1 MMKFYD
7 TCALLNLQEDAF
19 LEPFAISSITLME
32 IDEIK
37 TSQNKDADVKWR
49 ARNISRLLTEHPDMY
64 TVKVI
69 YSEEAVD
76 LYEMMM
82 PNSPDNLIVLSAHL
96 FNLHSPIIFVS
107 DDLNCRHIAKHIF
120 KLPVESSRLSVNTD
134 NYTGYKEI
142 VLDEEEL
149 AQFYKDSSKYVKD
162 MYINEYLVIRD
173 VSENVIDTLKWDG
186 ANLINVLVPKIKS
199 NEFGNV
205 KPYNG
210 DIYQKLLL
218 DSFDNHQITMAR
230 GAAGTGKTYLALAYF
245 FSLLEKG
252 KIDKIV
258 VFCNTVPTLHS
269 ARIGFLPGTRDEKLL
284 ESSTGNML
292 SSKLGD
298 SYRVQQLINENKLVL
313 LPMCDIRGYDTTNM
327 NAGILIS
334 EAQNADIELLKL
346 SLQRIGADCKCIVDG
361 DFHAQVDDSSFAGAN
376 NGMRRMSEV
385 FRGHDVY
392 GEVCLKNIYRSRIAE
407 IAEMM

>member
-19 LEPFAISSITLME
+19 LEPFAISSITLLE
-32 IDEIK
+32 IEDIK
-37 TSQNKDADVKWR
+37 TSRNKDEDIKWK
-49 ARNISRLLTEHPDMY
+49 ARNMSRLLTENPDMY

-69 YSEEAVD
+69 YNEQAID
-76 LYEMMM
+76 LHEYLM
-82 PNSPDNLIVLSAHL
+82 PNSPDGLIAFSAYL
-96 FNLHSPIIFVS
+96 FNVTTPIIFVS

-120 KLPVESSRLSVNTD
+120 KLNTEGSSRKTD
-134 NYTGYKEI
+134 NDYLGYRE
-142 VLDEEEL
+142 LTLSDEGL
-149 AQFYKDSSKYVKD
+149 TMLYANNGLFTKD
-162 MYINEYLVIRD
+162 MYINEYMIVRNESGD
-173 VSENVIDTLKWDG
+173 VVDLLKWNGKNFTNVI
-186 ANLINVLVPKIKS
+186 APKIKS

-210 DIYQKLLL
+210 DVYQKLLL

-230 GAAGTGKTYLALAYF
+230 GAAGTGKTYLALAYL

-252 KIDKIV
+252 KIDRIV
-258 VFCNTVPTLHS
+258 VFCNTIPTLHS

-298 SYRVQQLINENKLVL
+298 PYRVQQLINENKLVL

-361 DFHAQVDDSSFAGAN
+361 DYHAQVDDMNFAGAN

-385 FRGHDVY
+385 FRGQDLY
-392 GEVCLKNIYRSRIAE
+392 GEVCLQNIYRSRIAE

>member
-19 LEPFAISSITLME
+19 LEPFAISSITLLE
-32 IDEIK
+32 IEDIK
-37 TSQNKDADVKWR
+37 TSRNKDEDVKWK
-49 ARNISRLLTEHPDMY
+49 ARNISRLLTENPDMY
-64 TVKVI
+64 TVKVM
-69 YSEEAVD
+69 YNEQAVD
-76 LYEMMM
+76 LYDYLM
-82 PNSPDNLIVLSAHL
+82 PNSPDGLIVLSAHL
-96 FNLHSPIIFVS
+96 FNLTTPITFVS

-120 KLPVESSRLSVNTD
+120 QLHTEPSRRPSNND
-134 NYTGYKEI
+134 YTGYKEI
-142 VLDEEEL
+142 TLTEDEL
-149 AQFYKDSSKYVKD
+149 AQFYKDSSEYTSE
-162 MYINEYLVIRD
+162 MNINEYLIIRNASGE
-173 VSENVIDTLKWDG
+173 VVDTLKWNG
-186 ANLINVLVPKIKS
+186 NELIGVIVPKIKS

-210 DIYQKLLL
+210 DVYQKLLL

-252 KIDKIV
+252 KIDRIV
-258 VFCNTVPTLHS
+258 VFCNTIPTLHS

-298 SYRVQQLINENKLVL
+298 PYRVQQLINENKLVL

-361 DFHAQVDDSSFAGAN
+361 DYHAQVDDMSFAGAN

-385 FRGHDVY
+385 FRGQDLY
-392 GEVCLKNIYRSRIAE
+392 GEVCLQNIYRSRIAE